1 MLLTL
6 LLPQVAAF
14 LEAHPTY
21 VPDGWPDR
29 QVPKPLDVGHEEAA
43 RPAGRAQPYGHA
55 ISDDD
60 DDDSDGSVSERSYDR
75 FGMHVRGMRGHDRGH
90 GWGWDEEEVEEESE
104 EESLLEAEEDE
115 EELEEE
121 EDEEEEQEDEIEEVS
136 EEEDFDCLEYE
147 QLLEAKLHP
156 SFVAPRVGV
165 ADLADDSNGDWTN
178 DSDDDS
184 GSKRSRSERDVG
196 WMRRRH
202 ASLAGAF
209 IRLADTPRARRG
221 ALSSSSSGSH
231 GSEESDGSVRR
242 VLRCFQD
249 DDVDRSDCSSASE
262 SAEVADAAF
271 ARHGLDHFWQNGPYI
286 KYSRWRRHRLPTP
299 EQPEPD
305 LLQLMSTPTMDS
317 LDEVAVPAAVREA
330 VSRLGAGFE
339 PNTDFEFLVEE
350 LLLTGA
356 QVAVAELAKTCD
368 GNGAMLLEAAEM
380 EAEMENTLRPLLSYA
395 DL

>member
-1 MLLTL
+1 MLTL

-43 RPAGRAQPYGHA
+43 RPAGRAQPYVA
-55 ISDDD
+55 ISDEDE
-60 DDDSDGSVSERSYDR
+60 DSDGSDSERFYDP
-75 FGMHVRGMRGHDRGH
+75 FGMRVRGMRGHYRGH
-90 GWGWDEEEVEEESE
+90 GWGWELDDEDEPEEESE
-104 EESLLEAEEDE
+104 EESLPEAEEDE

-165 ADLADDSNGDWTN
+165 ADLADDSNGDWTH

-330 VSRLGAGFE
+330 VSRLGAGFN
-339 PNTDFEFLVEE
+339 PANDLEFFVEE
-350 LLLTGA
+350 LMLTGVQA
-356 QVAVAELAKTCD
+356 AVAELAKTCD
-368 GNGAMLLEAAEM
+368 GDGAMLLEAAEM
-380 EAEMENTLRPLLSYA
+380 EAEMENMLRPLLSYA